1 MTTKQLAMMA
11 AGLEVAAG
19 SALIANPDF
28 VVQLL
33 IDASLSSGGI
43 AVGRVGGFGL
53 LSLGL
58 ACWPTRDVVTAQAT
72 SGLFIYYLLA
82 TLYIGYLGVVGGFV
96 GYLLWPA
103 FVLHGL
109 LALLLAAPV
118 YGAVRREWHFPKIT
132 VQIASEI
139 VLSPKEK
146 AGTVTKATQRNSL
159 WLHNTGKYL
168 AKGNYVM
175 SQNHFTL
182 SFPLKTPADAK
193 ALAEQLPPLM
203 PAIFQAQ
210 DAIGTIH
217 YSRFT
222 VLSEKTLLFLGD
234 FDGEFSQLMAQLAQ
248 RAGPVFDAILQHVV
262 DPPLTPVADHAD
274 TFVEWTAEHLLH
286 AINLYTAY
294 PEVTAKEVKALAAAA
309 EIVGAGE
316 LHPFL
321 VILPMKSKLAFIE
334 VELILRA
341 RGHGTTKDLDKVG
354 TPHFAQF
361 VPLED
366 SQVGFFTVYDG
377 SFDKYIADFTKNIGQ
392 VFDLLFKFTKGA
404 PPSPCRKYLQEFI
417 DFAAGANRTPIGFYQ
432 AYPGLS
438 VQDIHALIA
447 DSVAQPGSSAA

>member
-1 MTTKQLAMMA
+1 
-11 AGLEVAAG
+11 
-19 SALIANPDF
+19 
-28 VVQLL
+28 
-33 IDASLSSGGI
+33 
-43 AVGRVGGFGL
+43 
-53 LSLGL
+53 
-58 ACWPTRDVVTAQAT
+58 
-72 SGLFIYYLLA
+72 
-82 TLYIGYLGVVGGFV
+82 
-96 GYLLWPA
+96 
-103 FVLHGL
+103 
-109 LALLLAAPV
+109 
-118 YGAVRREWHFPKIT
+118 
-132 VQIASEI
+132 
-139 VLSPKEK
+139 
-146 AGTVTKATQRNSL
+146 
-159 WLHNTGKYL
+159 
-168 AKGNYVM
+168 M

-182 SFPLKTPADAK
+182 SFPLKSPEDAK

-203 PAIFQAQ
+203 PRIFQAQ

-222 VLSEKTLLFLGD
+222 VLSDKTLLFLGD
-234 FDGEFSQLMAQLAQ
+234 FDGEFGNLMGALA
-248 RAGPVFDAILQHVV
+248 RHAGPVIDAIFQHVV
-262 DPPLTPVADHAD
+262 DPPATPVADHAD
-274 TFVEWTAEHLLH
+274 AFVEWTAEHLLK

-294 PEVTAKEVKALAAAA
+294 PGVTAQEVQVLAAAA
-309 EIVGAGE
+309 GIVGAGE

-321 VILPMKSKLAFIE
+321 VILPMKSKLAFVE

-341 RGHGTTKDLDKVG
+341 RGHGTTKDLNKVG

-366 SQVGFFTVYDG
+366 NQVGFFTVYDG

-447 DSVAQPGSSAA
+447 DNKAPVASSAA